1 MSAKQPKLMT
11 RGKLTLC
18 LAAVVVGASL
28 QPIREYR
35 AAGTISTL
43 TIVIAAITFC
53 IGLAL
58 VLAVGW
64 WANRPER
71 GGSNE

>member
-1 MSAKQPKLMT
+1 MT
-11 RGKLTLC
+11 KGRFALC
-18 LAAVVVGASL
+18 LAAVIAGASL

-64 WANRPER
+64 WANRPEH

>member
-1 MSAKQPKLMT
+1 MSARPKLMT
-11 RGKLTLC
+11 RGKFALC
-18 LAAVVVGASL
+18 MAVVIAGTSL

-35 AAGTISTL
+35 QAGTISTL
-43 TIVIAAITFC
+43 TVVIAAITFC
-53 IGLAL
+53 IGLAI
-58 VLAVGW
+58 VFAVGW

>member
-1 MSAKQPKLMT
+1 MT
-11 RGKLTLC
+11 KGRFAVC
-18 LAAVVVGASL
+18 VAAVIAGTSI

-35 AAGTISTL
+35 AAGTITTV
-43 TIVIAAITFC
+43 TIVIAAITLC

>member
-1 MSAKQPKLMT
+1 MT
-11 RGKLTLC
+11 KGRFAVC
-18 LAAVVVGASL
+18 MAAVIAGTSL

-35 AAGTISTL
+35 AAGTVSAQT
-43 TIVIAAITFC
+43 TVIAAISFC
-53 IGLAL
+53 IGLAI

>member
-11 RGKLTLC
+11 KGKFALC
-18 LAAVVVGASL
+18 LAAVIVGASL
-28 QPIREYR
+28 QPVREYR
-35 AAGTISTL
+35 ATGAVSTQ
-43 TIVIAAITFC
+43 TGVIAAITFC
-53 IGLAL
+53 IGLAI

>member
-1 MSAKQPKLMT
+1 MT
-11 RGKLTLC
+11 KGRFAVC
-18 LAAVVVGASL
+18 MAAVIAGTSI

-35 AAGTISTL
+35 AAGTVSTQ
-43 TIVIAAITFC
+43 TAVIAAISFC
-53 IGLAL
+53 IGLAI